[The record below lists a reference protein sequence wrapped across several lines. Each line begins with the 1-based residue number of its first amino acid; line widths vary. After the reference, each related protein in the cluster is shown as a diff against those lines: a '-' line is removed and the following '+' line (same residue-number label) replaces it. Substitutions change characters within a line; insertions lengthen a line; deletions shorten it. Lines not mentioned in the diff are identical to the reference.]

1 LPLVIHPA
9 SFNLRNAHFNFDP
22 YQDCNFH
29 QQLRL
34 SVVADLTGILQRMRK
49 SAVIWSW
56 GVNGLRLASGILLL
70 PLLTHKLAK
79 PEFGMYYVFL
89 SITALQPFLDLGFS
103 SAMGRFVA
111 YAMAGATSIQAQG
124 VAPPS
129 AGACSPNFT
138 LAWQILRTTRRLY
151 LWMALAGCF
160 VMGIWGTFQVSL
172 NVKETASPHFTW
184 AAWGMALFCASLELY
199 SLWWNAFLY
208 YMNRVQKAMQVAFF
222 SYIARLSLACGF
234 LLLGWG
240 LASVP
245 AAGIVG
251 CLITRHFSRRG
262 VLRALGA
269 PASSES
275 LTQGSLLRLM
285 WPNSWRL
292 ALQLF
297 SVWLRTNANTAI
309 CAPIFGL
316 VKTGEYGLSVQA
328 MNLSTGMASVW
339 SQVKWPQVSQLRS
352 AHNWPGMRRTLW
364 PRIWLQ
370 TLTFLALAAAA
381 IFLGPPLLK
390 LLGKDKQMMSTPWL
404 VLLAASALLDM
415 TYTFWG
421 TLLSVENRI
430 PTLWPAVIT
439 NVACLGLAFGLSRFT
454 NLGVPALVLAPLVSG
469 IVFNFWYW
477 PLAGARMLRTT
488 WWRFMF
494 SGPER
499 EDEVAAGIERQN
511 PEASNE
517 L

>member
-1 LPLVIHPA
+1 MQAGAIGA
-9 SFNLRNAHFNFDP
+9 ST
-22 YQDCNFH
+22 
-29 QQLRL
+29 
-34 SVVADLTGILQRMRK
+34 SVRQCFLCPFRIVPELKLIFQRARK

-56 GVNGLRLASGILLL
+56 AFNGLRLASGFLLL
-70 PLLTHKLAK
+70 PLLMHKLPKA
-79 PEFGMYYVFL
+79 EFGMYYVFL
-89 SITALQPFLDLGFS
+89 SITALQPFLDLGFT

-111 YAMAGATSIQAQG
+111 YAMAGAATIRAQG
-124 VAPPS
+124 VAPPPR
-129 AGACSPNFT
+129 GACSPNFT
-138 LAWQILRTTRRLY
+138 LAWQILRATRRLY

-160 VMGIWGTFQVSL
+160 VMGIWGTLQVSL
-172 NVKETASPHFTW
+172 NVKETASPHLTW
-184 AAWGMALFCASLELY
+184 LAWGMTLFCAGLELY
-199 SLWWNAFLY
+199 SLWWNAYLY
-208 YMNRVQKAMQVAFF
+208 CMDRVRQAFRVAFL
-222 SYIARLSLACGF
+222 SYVVRLIVACGL

-251 CLITRHFSRRG
+251 CLLTRHFSRRG
-262 VLRALGA
+262 VLSALGPP
-269 PASSES
+269 PASSEAF
-275 LTQGSLLRLM
+275 TQGSLLRLM

-297 SVWLRTNANTAI
+297 SIWLRTNANTAI

-328 MNLSTGMASVW
+328 MNISTGMASVW

-364 PRIWLQ
+364 SRIWLQ
-370 TLTFLALAAAA
+370 TFTFVALAAAA

-390 LLGKDKQMMSTPWL
+390 VLGKDKQMMSTPWL

-430 PTLWPAVIT
+430 PTLWPTVIT
-439 NVACLGLAFGLSRFT
+439 NVACLGLAFGLSRYT
-454 NLGVPALVLAPLVSG
+454 NLGVPALVLAPLLSG

-494 SGPER
+494 SGPGW
-499 EDEVAAGIERQN
+499 EDELAVGVERQN
-511 PEASNE
+511 QEASKQI
-517 L
+517 